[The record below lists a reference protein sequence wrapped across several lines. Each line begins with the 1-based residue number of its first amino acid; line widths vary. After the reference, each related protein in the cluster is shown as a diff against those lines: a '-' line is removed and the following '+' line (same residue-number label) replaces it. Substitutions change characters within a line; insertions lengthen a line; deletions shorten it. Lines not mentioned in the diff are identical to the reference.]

1 MNWELAASIAEV
13 VSAVAVV
20 LSLLYLAK
28 QIQQNSRH
36 LENQAENDVYTRV
49 NQAYDPIYAENNGEI
64 MWKGLHRSEE
74 LSESEAF
81 VFDLLMDRQM
91 TAVVQSAHQAE
102 LGMLGQDVIAHFA
115 GHYQRI
121 YMDSPGGR
129 NWIEKHE
136 EVMRKAI
143 EQFGLK

>member
-1 MNWELAASIAEV
+1 MNWEIAASIAEV

-49 NQAYDPIYAENNGEI
+49 NQAYDPIYDGNNGEI
-64 MWKGLHRSEE
+64 MWEGLHRPDE

-91 TAVVQSAHQAE
+91 TAVVQSAHQAK
-102 LGMLGQDVIAHFA
+102 LGMLGEDVVEHFA
-115 GHYQRI
+115 EHYQRI
-121 YMDSPGGR
+121 YMDSPGGSA
-129 NWIEKHE
+129 WIEKHE
-136 EVMRKAI
+136 RVMRTAI
-143 EQFGLK
+143 QEFGLK